1 MRRRDLLLAGSASG
15 VALVTAVG
23 LVVTLVVLVVR
34 QEQQVAFDGPPRFVL
49 TWAQVPER
57 LAVQQDRLH
66 DSRVLHEA
74 VDDVN
79 ERVRLDRHVEVRVRS
94 CRSGS
99 FYDYA
104 DRRIAICL
112 EDETWAREDL
122 DSLGDPDPETSAR
135 LVLRETV
142 AHEAGHAVIAAL
154 DVPFDGS
161 EEDAADEFAAWA
173 LLDGDP
179 DGAEAVA
186 AAARQ
191 YAALAD
197 LQDTDTSEGHSLD
210 RERAA
215 DYACWVRA
223 ADPRGD
229 ELVGDVRWLGRSRM
243 PDCPREWRALQAR
256 WTQRIDSLG
265 ALRG

>member
-1 MRRRDLLLAGSASG
+1 MRRRDLLLAASISG
-15 VALVTAVG
+15 AALLAGVG
-23 LVVTLVVLVVR
+23 LVVSLVVLAA
-34 QEQQVAFDGPPRFVL
+34 QHDQAPEFEGPPRFVL
-49 TWAQVPER
+49 TWAQVPDR
-57 LAVQQDRLH
+57 WRAQQERLH

-94 CRSGS
+94 CRAGS
-99 FYDYA
+99 SYDYA
-104 DRRIAICL
+104 ERRIEICL
-112 EDETWAREDL
+112 QDETWAREDL
-122 DSLGDPDPETSAR
+122 DSLGDPDPGASAR

-142 AHEAGHAVIAAL
+142 AHEAGHAVIDAL
-154 DVPFDGS
+154 GVPLDGS

-173 LLDGDP
+173 LLDGDAE
-179 DGAEAVA
+179 GAEAVA

-197 LQDTDTSEGHSLD
+197 LQETDTSEGHGLD

-223 ADPRGD
+223 VDPRGE
-229 ELVGDVRWLGRSRM
+229 ELVGDVRWLGRSRV
-243 PDCPREWRALQAR
+243 PGCPQEWRQLRSR
-256 WTQRIDSLG
+256 WTERIDSLG
-265 ALRG
+265 ALRR